1 MAHTLYEPHI
11 DAAFADEDTS
21 INGYDDDSMLI
32 TSQGDDGGGFAGGG
46 GGNAGVG
53 SGPGGGG
60 GGGGGLGSLA
70 DELAGAMYDSDE
82 EYDDDEEAGD
92 EGGYGESGHGRQDRG
107 GDPND
112 GGGGVLDGGGGS
124 GGVGRGVGVGGA
136 TSDYDGSEYGD
147 LEDLTGGI
155 SFALE
160 DKIGQIEKLAAR
172 NKVMMTR
179 EEDGEMI
186 PRLME
191 GLQNLPPQSS
201 LESGSTR

>member
-1 MAHTLYEPHI
+1 MAYILYEPHI

-21 INGYDDDSMLI
+21 IDGYDDDSILI
-32 TSQGDDGGGFAGGG
+32 ISQGDDGGGGDNAGIGSVAGG
-46 GGNAGVG
+46 A
-53 SGPGGGG
+53 
-60 GGGGGLGSLA
+60 GGGGLGSLA

-82 EYDDDEEAGD
+82 EYDDDEEAGEESGYR
-92 EGGYGESGHGRQDRG
+92 EGGDGGQDRG
-107 GDPND
+107 GDGND
-112 GGGGVLDGGGGS
+112 GGGGTLDGGGGS
-124 GGVGRGVGVGGA
+124 GGAGRRVGVGGA

-155 SFALE
+155 SVALE

-191 GLQNLPPQSS
+191 GLQNLPPQSG

>member
-1 MAHTLYEPHI
+1 MAHALYEPHI
-11 DAAFADEDTS
+11 NAAFADEETS

-32 TSQGDDGGGFAGGG
+32 TPRGDDGGKFAGGG
-46 GGNAGVG
+46 GGGDAGVDSGAGG
-53 SGPGGGG
+53 S
-60 GGGGGLGSLA
+60 GGGGLGSLA

-82 EYDDDEEAGD
+82 EYDDDEEAG
-92 EGGYGESGHGRQDRG
+92 EENGYGEGRNGLQDRG
-107 GDPND
+107 GDGND
-112 GGGGVLDGGGGS
+112 GGGGVLNSGGN
-124 GGVGRGVGVGGA
+124 GGVGRGGGIGGA

-147 LEDLTGGI
+147 PEDLTGGI

-172 NKVMMTR
+172 NTVMMTR

-191 GLQNLPPQSS
+191 GLQNLPPQSG